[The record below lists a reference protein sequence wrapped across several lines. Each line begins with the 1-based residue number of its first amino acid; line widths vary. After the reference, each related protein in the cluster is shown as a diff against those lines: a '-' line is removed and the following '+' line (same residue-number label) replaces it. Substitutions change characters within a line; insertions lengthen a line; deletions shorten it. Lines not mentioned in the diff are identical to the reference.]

1 MKRNAKGFTLV
12 ELIIVISVIAILV
25 GIALPRLRG
34 MIDEGNTARAASELR
49 ALQAAVESYYIHN
62 SKVYPPTGSTW
73 ETLLTTV
80 KPTLIG
86 SAPGD
91 PFATTAGTHYQ
102 YGKDTNGKYYIIWS
116 VGPDA
121 TADVTGIST
130 AGAVSGTP
138 DDDIYVSNGTSGTG
152 GF

>member
-34 MIDEGNTARAASELR
+34 MIDEGNTAKAASELR
-49 ALQAAVESYYIHN
+49 ALQAAVESYYVHN
-62 SKVYPPTGSTW
+62 SKAYPPTGSTW

-86 SAPGD
+86 IALAD
-91 PFATTAGTHYQ
+91 PFSTSSAQYQ
-102 YGKDTNGKYYIIWS
+102 YNKTTDGKLYAVWS
-116 VGPDA
+116 VGPDNTSDVSFSTSTGA
-121 TADVTGIST
+121 ITTA
-130 AGAVSGTP
+130 

>member
-1 MKRNAKGFTLV
+1 MRKNVKGFTLV
-12 ELIIVISVIAILV
+12 ELIIVISVIAILI
-25 GIALPRLRG
+25 GIALPRMRG
-34 MIDEGNTARAASELR
+34 MIDEGNTTRAAAELR
-49 ALQAAVESYYIHN
+49 TLQAAVESYYVHN

-86 SAPGD
+86 SVLTD
-91 PFATTAGTHYQ
+91 PFGTGAQYQ
-102 YGKDTNGKYYIIWS
+102 YGKDSNGKYYIIWS
-116 VGPDA
+116 VGPDG
-121 TADVTGIST
+121 TAGVTGIST

-138 DDDIYVSNGTSGTG
+138 GDDIYVSNGTSGTG